1 MNYEFISAPD
11 KAVACSFIFA
21 IAWIC
26 SYASSREQF
35 VKNLYA
41 GVILLGPCFAFLNF
55 FVMNWVRLEPIL
67 VTLFYAF
74 ASGHVF
80 AQSQN
85 QEEGEEEEGEQEG
98 EQEEEQEEEGEQEED
113 NDVQEQGEEEEQEE
127 ERDEEEED
135 DIQEEDEEENDVQ
148 EQDEQDDE
156 EEKEIDE

>member
-85 QEEGEEEEGEQEG
+85 QEEGEEEEGEQD
-98 EQEEEQEEEGEQEED
+98 EEEEEGEQEED
-113 NDVQEQGEEEEQEE
+113 NDVQEQDEEKEEDIQEQ
-127 ERDEEEED
+127 DEEED
-135 DIQEEDEEENDVQ
+135 DVQ
-148 EQDEQDDE
+148 EQDEQDDVQE
-156 EEKEIDE
+156 QEEKKIDE